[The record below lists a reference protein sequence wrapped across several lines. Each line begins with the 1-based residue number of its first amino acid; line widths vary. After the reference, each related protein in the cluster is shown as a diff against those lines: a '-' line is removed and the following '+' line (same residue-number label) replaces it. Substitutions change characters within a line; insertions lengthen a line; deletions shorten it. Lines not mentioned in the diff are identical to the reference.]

1 MKQDRTIRDS
11 LFDGDLH
18 CSQHE
23 KGYRFSLD
31 PVLLAHFVQPRPGQR
46 FLDLGAGNGIISLI
60 LCYRWPSISLMALE
74 LQPQLFSLIE
84 QNVQFNDLQERLG
97 LLCGDLRRIDTLLD
111 PESFDQVVC
120 NPPYGIL
127 GNGRLNPGE
136 EQAIARHEI
145 QCELSDIVQA
155 ISFCL
160 KNRGRASLVYP
171 AERAAV
177 LIQALKNKRLEP
189 KRLQVVYSYPG
200 SSGKLVLI
208 EAMKNGG
215 EEMAIMPPFHVYT
228 KQGGEYSPDMAKLY
242 EKNKDVVSSQL
253 NSSSDEIHHK

>member
-1 MKQDRTIRDS
+1 MNHPRTTKDT

-18 CSQHE
+18 CCQYE

-31 PVLLAHFVQPRPGQR
+31 PVLLAHFVQPRVGQR
-46 FLDLGAGNGIISLI
+46 FLDLGAGSGIISLI
-60 LCYRWPSISLMALE
+60 LSYRWPSIRLTALE

-84 QNVQFNDLQERLG
+84 QNVRQNSFQERIG
-97 LLCGDLRRIDTLLD
+97 LMCGDLRRIDTLLD

-120 NPPYGIL
+120 NPPYGSP
-127 GNGRLNPGE
+127 GSGRLNPGD

-171 AERAAV
+171 ADRAAV

-189 KRLQVVYSYPG
+189 KRLQVVHSYPG

-208 EAMKNGG
+208 EVMKNGG
-215 EEMAIMPPFHVYT
+215 EELEILPPFYVYT
-228 KQGGEYSPDMAKLY
+228 KQGGEYSPEMAQLY
-242 EKNKDVVSSQL
+242 KRNR
-253 NSSSDEIHHK
+253 